1 MWLIRLALGNV
12 YGVLVMALGILV
24 LGGLAAATIPVDI
37 LPAFRTPAVQV
48 LTFFN
53 GMSADSIEKTIT
65 NRIERWVNQAPGVRL
80 VESRSLPGVSIVRLY
95 FRDDTDP
102 TAALTNAN
110 SLALS
115 ALPNLPPNTLP
126 PVVLP
131 FDPTGTLPLGILT
144 VSNSRLDEARV
155 KDLARIDVRNA
166 LGGIRGVVAPIVVG
180 GKDRTVLVYLDPRKL
195 QSRNLSAT
203 DVVKALADGNLM
215 VSPGTAY
222 FGDNMVALDT
232 NAMVAKVSELNDL
245 PIRLPGGEVIS
256 LGDIG
261 RADDAAAIQ
270 TSRVRI
276 DGRQQVYVP
285 VYRQGGA
292 SSLAVA
298 NGVRDNIPQIEN
310 RVAEGTKLGFVM
322 DQSEYV
328 RTSIESLIKEGVIGI
343 VLVGVMI
350 FVFLGNVRMTVIAAI
365 TIPLAVLSSLIG
377 LRVLGE
383 TVNVMTLGGLF
394 LAVGPLID
402 EAIVVLENTHRHLA
416 MGKNSVRAAHD
427 AVGELTLPALVAMLS
442 LIIVLAPIA
451 LTPGLGGF
459 LFKPL
464 AITVALAM
472 VSSWVMA
479 RTLVPALCAKML
491 AHHEHDDRR
500 GGIIARMHAPIDAM
514 LNAIGRGYEVMLAL
528 AFRRRGVLLTSSV
541 LLFIASLFLLFGIG
555 QEFFPQSDTG
565 QIAIQVR
572 TPSSNRLDAAEKRI
586 AELEKLIEQQIPAA
600 ERETVISEIGLNP
613 DWSAAYSANAGQMDA
628 VVRVQLTS
636 KRKLSAQQY
645 AVKLRRAVREDARFA
660 DLRLSFDTGGMVAA
674 ALNFGASAPIIVRIE
689 GGRPEQAMELAQRIR
704 ERIADVRGTADVH
717 IQQRT
722 DAPYLILDINRQ
734 KAEQVGLSA
743 RDVILQIVAAMN
755 SSTSINRN
763 FWIDQESGN
772 QYFVAVQ
779 YPEDPDRKLE
789 DLQNVYAT
797 GTNQSSPVPLGSL
810 VTFHHAD
817 SAVEIDHSGLR
828 QVTEVLINTEN
839 RDTGSVARDVK
850 ARLAGIEPP
859 RGIQIT
865 LEGEYARM
873 TESFR
878 SLGFGLAMASILV
891 YLMMVPLFR
900 SFAGP
905 LVVMATVPLG
915 LIGVLAT
922 LYLTRTTLNVQS
934 AMGVIFMVGI
944 AVSQG
949 VLLIDFANRLRA
961 GGASPHEAAVRAAAT
976 RFRPILMTFLATF
989 LDLLPLALGLERG
1002 SESITPL
1009 ARAVVGGLVSSTVL
1023 TLFVLPVLYAM
1034 IFRPATTAPTLDE
1047 MLNQPAHG

>member
-80 VESRSLPGVSIVRLY
+80 VESRSLPGVSVVRLY

-155 KDLARIDVRNA
+155 KDVARIDIRNA
-166 LGGIRGVVAPIVVG
+166 LGAIRGVVAPVVVG

-195 QSRNLSAT
+195 QSRNLSPT

-222 FGDNMVALDT
+222 FGDNMVSLET
-232 NAMVAKVSELNDL
+232 NAMVTRVSELNDL
-245 PIRLPGGEVIS
+245 PLRLSGGEVIS
-256 LGDIG
+256 LGDVG
-261 RADDAAAIQ
+261 RAEDAAAIQ

-276 DGRQQVYVP
+276 NGRQQVYVP

-298 NGVRDNIPQIEN
+298 DGVRDNISHIEE
-310 RVAEGTKLGFVM
+310 RITEGTKLGFIM

-328 RTSIESLIKEGVIGI
+328 RKSIESLIKEGALGI

-350 FVFLGNVRMTVIAAI
+350 FVFLGNVRMTVIAAV
-365 TIPLAVLSSLIG
+365 TIPLAMLSALIG

-383 TVNVMTLGGLF
+383 TVNVMTLGGMF

-402 EAIVVLENTHRHLA
+402 EAIVVLENTHRHLG
-416 MGKNSVRAAHD
+416 MGKNAVRAAHD

-442 LIIVLAPIA
+442 LIIVLTPIA

-472 VSSWVMA
+472 ISSWAMA
-479 RTLVPALCAKML
+479 RTLVPALCAKLL
-491 AHHEHDDRR
+491 AHHERDEGR
-500 GGIIARMHAPIDAM
+500 GGLIARLHAPIDKG
-514 LNAIGRGYEVMLAL
+514 LNSIERVYTSILEKAFQKRGSLLTASAL
-528 AFRRRGVLLTSSV
+528 AFA
-541 LLFIASLFLLFGIG
+541 ASLLLLFGIG
-555 QEFFPQSDTG
+555 QEFFPQVDTG
-565 QIAIQVR
+565 QITIQVR
-572 TPSSNRLDAAEKRI
+572 TPSSNRLDAAEKRV
-586 AELEKLIEQQIPAA
+586 AELEKLMEQVVPAA
-600 ERETVISEIGLNP
+600 ERETILSEIGLAS
-613 DWSAAYSANAGQMDA
+613 DWSAAYSENAGQMDA
-628 VVRVQLTS
+628 VVRLQLTPS
-636 KRKLSAQQY
+636 RRLSAQQY
-645 AVKLRRAVREDARFA
+645 AIRLRRAVHDDPRFA

-689 GGRPEQAMELAQRIR
+689 GGRPEQSLELAHRIR
-704 ERIADVRGTADVH
+704 QEITEVRGTADVH
-717 IQQRT
+717 VQQRN

-763 FWIDQESGN
+763 FWIDQETGN

-779 YPEDPDRKLE
+779 YPEDADRKLE
-789 DLQNVYAT
+789 DLKNVYAT
-797 GTNQSSPVPLGSL
+797 GTNQSSPVPLSSL
-810 VTFHHAD
+810 VEFHNAD

-828 QVTEVLINTEN
+828 QVTEVLVNTER

-850 ARLAGIEPP
+850 AKLAAIEAP
-859 RGIQIT
+859 RGAQIT

-905 LVVMATVPLG
+905 LIVMVTVPLG
-915 LIGVLAT
+915 LIGVLAI
-922 LYLTRTTLNVQS
+922 LYVTRTTLNVQS

-961 GGASPHEAAVRAAAT
+961 GGATPYEAAVRAAST

-1034 IFRPATTAPTLDE
+1034 VFRPAGATMSLDE
-1047 MLNQPAHG
+1047 LLNQPAHG